1 MSLHTS
7 PVLLS
12 LNAISHHKAQHAILQ
27 QINLEVQTGEVVV
40 ILGPSGCGK
49 STLLRCING
58 LEPLSAG
65 SLTFAGQQLHAGS
78 EWTELRR
85 SIGMVFQ
92 HYQLFP
98 HLNVLENLCL
108 APVVAK
114 GEARDIVSTRALQLL
129 GKVGLAD
136 KAQALPRQLSGGQQ
150 QRVAIARALCM
161 QPQLMLFDEITAAL
175 DPEMVLEVLQ
185 VLRDLADDGMTM
197 LLVTHELSFA
207 EAIADRIIFMD
218 AGRIVESAPPAQ
230 FFHQPQTAR
239 AQQFLSHFQQLQ
251 QMKRKTK

>member
-1 MSLHTS
+1 MNQS
-7 PVLLS
+7 PLL
-12 LNAISHHKAQHAILQ
+12 LTLDAVSHHKSGQAILQ
-27 QINLEVQTGEVVV
+27 QINLSVRTGEVVV

-58 LEPLSAG
+58 LEPLSDG
-65 SLTFAGQQLHAGS
+65 HVEFAGDRLDANS
-78 EWTELRR
+78 DWTGLRR
-85 SIGMVFQ
+85 NIGMVFQ

-98 HLNVLENLCL
+98 HLNVLDNLCL
-108 APVVAK
+108 SPVVAK
-114 GEARDIVSTRALQLL
+114 GESRAVVEARALALL
-129 GKVGLAD
+129 AKVGLAD
-136 KAQALPRQLSGGQQ
+136 KAAALPRQLSGGQQ

-197 LLVTHELSFA
+197 LLVTHEMSFA
-207 EAIADRIIFMD
+207 EAIADRIVFMD
-218 AGRIVESAPPAQ
+218 AGRIVEIARPEQ
-230 FFHQPQTAR
+230 FFQQPQSSR

-251 QMKRKTK
+251 QMKRKAR

>member
-1 MSLHTS
+1 MSL
-7 PVLLS
+7 LQLEQ
-12 LNAISHHKAQHAILQ
+12 LSHHKGSQPILQ
-27 QINLEVQTGEVVV
+27 DINLTVSRGDVVV

-58 LEPLSAG
+58 LEPLSG
-65 SLTFAGQQLHAGS
+65 GRLQFAGQTLDAS
-78 EWTELRR
+78 SDWTQLRR
-85 SIGMVFQ
+85 QIGMVFQ

-98 HLNVLENLCL
+98 HLTVLDNLCL
-108 APVVAK
+108 APVVSK
-114 GEARDIVSTRALQLL
+114 GEARPEVAQRALALL
-129 GKVGLAD
+129 AKVGLAD
-136 KAQALPRQLSGGQQ
+136 KATALPRQLSGGQQ

-207 EAIADRIIFMD
+207 QAIADRIVFLE
-218 AGRIVESAPPAQ
+218 AGRIVETGTPAQ
-230 FFHQPQTAR
+230 FFQQPDTLR

-251 QMKRKTK
+251 QMKRKSR

>member
-1 MSLHTS
+1 MNPS
-7 PVLLS
+7 PVLLT
-12 LNAISHHKAQHAILQ
+12 LDAVSHQKSGHAILQ
-27 QINLEVQTGEVVV
+27 QIDLSVRSGEVVV

-58 LEPLSAG
+58 LEPLSG
-65 SLTFAGQQLHAGS
+65 GHVEFAGDRLDANS
-78 EWTELRR
+78 DWTCLRR
-85 SIGMVFQ
+85 NIGMVFQ

-98 HLNVLENLCL
+98 HLNVLDNLCL
-108 APVVAK
+108 SPVVAK
-114 GEARDIVSTRALQLL
+114 GESRAVVEERALALL
-129 GKVGLAD
+129 AKVGLAD
-136 KAQALPRQLSGGQQ
+136 KASALPRQLSGGQQ

-207 EAIADRIIFMD
+207 EAIADRIVFMD
-218 AGRIVESAPPAQ
+218 AGRIVEVGRPQQ
-230 FFHQPQTAR
+230 FFQQPQSSR
-239 AQQFLSHFQQLQ
+239 AQQFLNHFQQLQ
-251 QMKRKTK
+251 QMKRKAR